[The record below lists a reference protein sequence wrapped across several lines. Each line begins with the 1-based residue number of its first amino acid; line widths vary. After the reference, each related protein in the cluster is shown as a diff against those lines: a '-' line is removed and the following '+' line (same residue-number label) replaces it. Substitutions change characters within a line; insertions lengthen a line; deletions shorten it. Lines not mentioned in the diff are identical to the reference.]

1 MKRKIAL
8 LLITG
13 ICLANT
19 VPCFASPSMKVSVSE
34 FRSKINITTLPDGD
48 TLQKDVGFRPKAPA
62 SLAGGYLFGSGNITE
77 SFDLDSNGAPVN
89 KQKGISFKYI
99 KKDNNTSKSVS
110 LSAEPAS
117 GQSFSSN
124 ASVIKYGETD
134 LYYST
139 AEANSLAWIDGDVRY
154 ILMDINKIVTRDE
167 LVAMAEDMIDLG
179 KDLH

>member
-19 VPCFASPSMKVSVSE
+19 VPCFASPSMKVSVSSSE
-34 FRSKINITTLPDGD
+34 ENQYSTLPDGD

-99 KKDNNTSKSVS
+99 KNSRIICSPRRKKGIPETPQSRINTMF
-110 LSAEPAS
+110 LRLCP
-117 GQSFSSN
+117 F
-124 ASVIKYGETD
+124 
-134 LYYST
+134 LW
-139 AEANSLAWIDGDVRY
+139 LRY
-154 ILMDINKIVTRDE
+154 KNLF
-167 LVAMAEDMIDLG
+167 
-179 KDLH
+179 

>member
-19 VPCFASPSMKVSVSE
+19 VPRFASPSMKVSVSSSE
-34 FRSKINITTLPDGD
+34 ENQYSTLPDGD
-48 TLQKDVGFRPKAPA
+48 TLQKDVDSGQRRPQAW
-62 SLAGGYLFGSGNITE
+62 LAVICLAAEILRE

-110 LSAEPAS
+110 LS
-117 GQSFSSN
+117 GRT
-124 ASVIKYGETD
+124 SVRPVPFKQCVCYKI
-134 LYYST
+134 
-139 AEANSLAWIDGDVRY
+139 WGDR
-154 ILMDINKIVTRDE
+154 
-167 LVAMAEDMIDLG
+167 LVL
-179 KDLH
+179 

>member
-19 VPCFASPSMKVSVSE
+19 VPCFASPSMKVSVSSSE
-34 FRSKINITTLPDGD
+34 ENQYSTLPDGD

-110 LSAEPAS
+110 CPQNQRQAS
-117 GQSFSSN
+117 PFQ
-124 ASVIKYGETD
+124 
-134 LYYST
+134 
-139 AEANSLAWIDGDVRY
+139 
-154 ILMDINKIVTRDE
+154 
-167 LVAMAEDMIDLG
+167 AMRL
-179 KDLH
+179 L

>member
-19 VPCFASPSMKVSVSE
+19 VPCFASPSMKVSVSSSE
-34 FRSKINITTLPDGD
+34 ENQYSTLPDGD

-89 KQKGISFKYI
+89 KQKGISFK
-99 KKDNNTSKSVS
+99 K
-110 LSAEPAS
+110 
-117 GQSFSSN
+117 GQ
-124 ASVIKYGETD
+124 
-134 LYYST
+134 
-139 AEANSLAWIDGDVRY
+139 
-154 ILMDINKIVTRDE
+154 
-167 LVAMAEDMIDLG
+167 
-179 KDLH
+179 

>member
-19 VPCFASPSMKVSVSE
+19 VPCFASPSMKVS
-34 FRSKINITTLPDGD
+34 
-48 TLQKDVGFRPKAPA
+48 
-62 SLAGGYLFGSGNITE
+62 
-77 SFDLDSNGAPVN
+77 DSNGAPVN

-117 GQSFSSN
+117 GQSLSSN
-124 ASVIKYGETD
+124 ASVIKYRETD

>member
-19 VPCFASPSMKVSVSE
+19 VPCFASPSMKVSVSSSE
-34 FRSKINITTLPDGD
+34 ENQYSTLPDGD

-117 GQSFSSN
+117 GQSLSSN
-124 ASVIKYGETD
+124 ASVIKYRETD

-139 AEANSLAWIDGDVRY
+139 AVANSLAWIDGDVRY

>member
-19 VPCFASPSMKVSVSE
+19 VPCFASPSMKVSVSSSE
-34 FRSKINITTLPDGD
+34 ENQYSTLPDGD

-89 KQKGISFKYI
+89 KQKGIS
-99 KKDNNTSKSVS
+99 VS

-117 GQSFSSN
+117 GQSLSSN

>member
-19 VPCFASPSMKVSVSE
+19 VPCFASPSMKVSVSSSE
-34 FRSKINITTLPDGD
+34 ENQYSTLPDGD

-99 KKDNNTSKSVS
+99 KRTIIPPNPFPCPQNQRQ
-110 LSAEPAS
+110 AS
-117 GQSFSSN
+117 PFQ
-124 ASVIKYGETD
+124 
-134 LYYST
+134 
-139 AEANSLAWIDGDVRY
+139 
-154 ILMDINKIVTRDE
+154 
-167 LVAMAEDMIDLG
+167 AMRL
-179 KDLH
+179 L